1 MARGGK
7 VFTPKATLEAENI
20 IAAQYAGPKFEGPI
34 SIEIVYDKDHQ
45 KITITELEGFE
56 NEARLRGDLDNYIKL
71 TLDALNGI
79 AFEDDRQIKYI
90 IGKAV

>member
-1 MARGGK
+1 M
-7 VFTPKATLEAENI
+7 FTPKATLEAEEI

-34 SIEIVYDKDHQ
+34 AIEIIYEKDNQ

-79 AFEDDRQIKYI
+79 AFIDDRQIKYI
-90 IGKAV
+90 VGKTL